1 MLRALI
7 YAVSLLHLGPGLA
20 FALLAFGCE
29 QPQPLLGSVCTLD
42 VFKAFGSL
50 TLGSWLVLGVGAVAM
65 HLVSTVRRTRGPAT
79 AVRGAAFAALICCG
93 VLLGASWQMLTGSQY
108 LYLAVPAALALGW
121 LFVANPVECACV
133 PEVPT
138 QESSGPGA

>member
-7 YAVSLLHLGPGLA
+7 YALSLLHLGPGLA

-65 HLVSTVRRTRGPAT
+65 HLVGKVRRAKVPAP
-79 AVRGAAFAALICCG
+79 ALRGAAFVALGCFG
-93 VLLGASWQMLTGSQY
+93 VLVGASWQALTGSQY
-108 LYLAVPAALALGW
+108 LYLAVPGALALGW
-121 LFVANPVECACV
+121 LFVANPAECARV
-133 PEVPT
+133 PDV
-138 QESSGPGA
+138 SAHDASGPGA